1 MYRSMLTLAAMSLMA
16 FPLMGCSHGGDADSG
31 ADSGDANVASST
43 PAIHVRQTMVLLDNG
58 QPKVERNYRQ
68 MLADCQ
74 KGPGPLKPLDEDVA
88 KKLGRTYLE
97 SWYEGAR
104 MAVKADRWDF
114 TAREAPDTC
123 QFVPIHKSQLTII
136 AAGSDITADL
146 IAGTAMRQPSEGVV
160 RHAATAETSD
170 DKDLKAAVA
179 VKLASQGQGNLM
191 GQASGESRDAGQI
204 CARNNDPA
212 FGESCVWSGGKQW
225 GFVTDKA
232 DTSDRMDAPTD
243 SILLWSKPT
252 GGNGLQWTTQQMTVG
267 QGFDDNVFDVPSGI
281 AVKAAN

>member
-170 DKDLKAAVA
+170 DKDLKAASPA
-179 VKLASQGQGNLM
+179 TQDRSARATTILPLA
-191 GQASGESRDAGQI
+191 
-204 CARNNDPA
+204 
-212 FGESCVWSGGKQW
+212 
-225 GFVTDKA
+225 
-232 DTSDRMDAPTD
+232 
-243 SILLWSKPT
+243 
-252 GGNGLQWTTQQMTVG
+252 
-267 QGFDDNVFDVPSGI
+267 
-281 AVKAAN
+281 KAAYGAAVSNGGSSPTRPTHRIGWMRQLTASCCGASRPAEMDCSGRPSR